1 MTLHDD
7 RDGVAAFLRVR
18 PTLFGMAY
26 RMLGIRADAE
36 DVVQDVF
43 MRWAA
48 ADQAGIRD
56 PAAWMMTACTRRSID
71 ILRSVA
77 RSRTDYVGP
86 WLPEPLGG
94 EYAQGPHEL
103 SYALET
109 AFLMVL
115 ERATPKERAAFL
127 LNKVFA
133 LSHIEV
139 AEVLGVTVDAS
150 RKLVSRAG
158 RNIARGEKR
167 QEMDVEK
174 YRDLLSAFQSA
185 ILTDDAAAFSKVL
198 AEDVRLVADGGGK
211 VPALIEPL
219 QGRAEVLDYLAKAR
233 IWWRRYEWI
242 FEPLATGHGIALLSD
257 QTVVAR
263 IWFSTGDLNRISEIY
278 IMRNP
283 EKLHSVGDRGVLFD
297 R

>member
-1 MTLHDD
+1 MTSHDD
-7 RDGVAAFLRVR
+7 QDGVAAFLRVR

-43 MRWAA
+43 LRWAG

-56 PAAWMMTACTRRSID
+56 PAAWMMTACTHRSID

-77 RSRTDYVGP
+77 RSRTDYIGS

-94 EYAQGPHEL
+94 EYAHQPQEL

-109 AFLMVL
+109 AFLMIL

-127 LNKVFA
+127 LNKVFG
-133 LSHIEV
+133 LSHVEV
-139 AEVLGVTVDAS
+139 AEILSVTVDAS

-158 RNIARGEKR
+158 RKIACGENHER
-167 QEMDVEK
+167 MDVDKHRE
-174 YRDLLSAFQSA
+174 LLLAFQSA
-185 ILTDDAAAFSKVL
+185 ILTDDAAEFSKVL

-211 VPALIEPL
+211 ASAIIEPL
-219 QGRAEVLDYLAKAR
+219 QGRAQVLEYLARAR
-233 IWWRRYEWI
+233 GWWRRYNWI
-242 FEPLATGHGIALLSD
+242 FEALATGYGIALLD
-257 QTVVAR
+257 GPNVFAR
-263 IWFSTGDLNRISEIY
+263 IWFETNEYPSISTVY

-283 EKLHSVGDRGVLFD
+283 EKLYPFSDNGTII
-297 R
+297 